1 MADHGCMMVEMHWKH
16 ADMYVAGS
24 HSFLEC
30 WQFVSWPDHLFWFGF
45 LRVSG
50 TFISVP
56 GANGGSWNDHLIVCF
71 GLVWFSP
78 CARHLHICAWSKWLQ
93 LEWPPDRLFWFGLVF
108 SVCQAPSYLCLE
120 QMVAVAGM
128 TTWSS
133 IAVFSLW
140 AAIYLHICL
149 LVFCILIGTYSWM
162 FDRTVIDHFGTS
174 YKVDATMPILSLISS
189 QFFFLDL
196 VILSHVQLVS
206 CALNFTW
213 SCNLQW
219 LLWFVSVFN
228 FFLS

>member
-1 MADHGCMMVEMHWKH
+1 MLQVVILSWS
-16 ADMYVAGS
+16 AGS
-24 HSFLEC
+24 WYH
-30 WQFVSWPDHLFWFGF
+30 D
-45 LRVSG
+45 
-50 TFISVP
+50 
-56 GANGGSWNDHLIVCF
+56 LI
-71 GLVWFSP
+71 
-78 CARHLHICAWSKWLQ
+78 I
-93 LEWPPDRLFWFGLVF
+93 WFGLVF

-120 QMVAVAGM
+120 QMVAVAGMTTWSSVLVWISPYARQLPICACSKWWPAVGM

-228 FFLS
+228 FFCHRFWRI